1 MRAEVPG
8 VPPDDV
14 QIPKTDFFPVLYSD
28 SVDGVTETSF
38 TTLSS
43 GGKKTLF
50 KCCFAVAIHR
60 LATKLGAPLPSLLI
74 IDSPMKNISERE
86 NRQQFH
92 SFYDMLYEL
101 SAGELKGTQIILI
114 DKEFA
119 APGKSIDVTIRQR
132 HMTPNDPDYPPLIPY
147 YRGN

>member
-1 MRAEVPG
+1 
-8 VPPDDV
+8 DDER
-14 QIPKTDFFPVLYSD
+14 
-28 SVDGVTETSF
+28 ETSF

-60 LATKLGAPLPSLLI
+60 LTVKLGAPLPNLLI

-92 SFYDMLYEL
+92 SFYDMIYEL
-101 SAGELKGTQIILI
+101 STNEFKATQIILI

-119 APGKSIDVTIRQR
+119 APGEGLDVSVMDR
-132 HMTPNDPDYPPLIPY
+132 HMKPLDPENPPLIPY